1 MMIQEINRKNY
12 QRLIKIKTTD
22 QKKKKFGN
30 SKKKKRGRMIKLVVD
45 DEKINCVKK

>member
-30 SKKKKRGRMIKLVVD
+30 SKKKRGG
-45 DEKINCVKK
+45 E

>member
-22 QKKKKFGN
+22 QKKRR
-30 SKKKKRGRMIKLVVD
+30 SLATAKKKRGG
-45 DEKINCVKK
+45 E

>member
-22 QKKKKFGN
+22 QKKRR
-30 SKKKKRGRMIKLVVD
+30 SLVTAKKKEGEND
-45 DEKINCVKK
+45 KIGS

>member
-22 QKKKKFGN
+22 QKKR
-30 SKKKKRGRMIKLVVD
+30 SLATAKKKEGEND
-45 DEKINCVKK
+45 KIGS

>member
-22 QKKKKFGN
+22 QKEEVWQQQKE
-30 SKKKKRGRMIKLVVD
+30 GRMIKLVVD

>member
-22 QKKKKFGN
+22 QKRR
-30 SKKKKRGRMIKLVVD
+30 SLATAKKKRGRMIKLVVD
-45 DEKINCVKK
+45 DEKIKCVKK

>member
-22 QKKKKFGN
+22 QKEEVWQQQ
-30 SKKKKRGRMIKLVVD
+30 KRGEND
-45 DEKINCVKK
+45 KIGS

>member
-22 QKKKKFGN
+22 QKKRR
-30 SKKKKRGRMIKLVVD
+30 SLATAKKKEGEND
-45 DEKINCVKK
+45 KIGS

>member
-22 QKKKKFGN
+22 QKRSLATAKKE
-30 SKKKKRGRMIKLVVD
+30 GRMIKLVVD

>member
-22 QKKKKFGN
+22 QKEEVWQQQ
-30 SKKKKRGRMIKLVVD
+30 KKRGEND
-45 DEKINCVKK
+45 KIGS

>member
-22 QKKKKFGN
+22 QKKEEVWQQQ
-30 SKKKKRGRMIKLVVD
+30 KKKRGRMIKLVVD

>member
-22 QKKKKFGN
+22 QKKKFGN
-30 SKKKKRGRMIKLVVD
+30 SKKEGRMIKLVVD
-45 DEKINCVKK
+45 DEKINYVKK

>member
-22 QKKKKFGN
+22 QKR
-30 SKKKKRGRMIKLVVD
+30 SLATAKKRGEND
-45 DEKINCVKK
+45 KIGS